1 MYSNHAEQCCAKSCC
16 SSGKNLSEQERSE
29 KFVIQAKT
37 DYFSFHKYNNS
48 VNSASER
55 KWHTVTCGEEA
66 AGRCASCLV
75 TMAAAILCAA
85 AVDDNDSQKRV
96 LLQSKHIKCKTA
108 CMFAQPCTKNMMEIS
123 ISELQTPDSFWTI
136 SPAPTEWELVS
147 VLRFFWAIL
156 STAATECGRCRA
168 FLLLSHHRQCT
179 APFSLQRHFWTQN
192 RKCTP

>member
-1 MYSNHAEQCCAKSCC
+1 MPLFLPLCWRCIQTMQSMSRAMLCKKLLQFRKEPQWTGIK
-16 SSGKNLSEQERSE
+16 L
-29 KFVIQAKT
+29 IQAKT
-37 DYFSFHKYNNS
+37 DYFSFHKYINS

-85 AVDDNDSQKRV
+85 AVDDNDSQKRI

-108 CMFAQPCTKNMMEIS
+108 FMFAQPCTKNMMEIS

-136 SPAPTEWELVS
+136 SPAPMWNLPTEWELVS
-147 VLRFFWAIL
+147 VLF
-156 STAATECGRCRA
+156 
-168 FLLLSHHRQCT
+168 FLLQPLNVDGVELFYC
-179 APFSLQRHFWTQN
+179 
-192 RKCTP
+192 